1 MLEGRSESHH
11 YSLTPYERFQAVRH
25 QLVQQQDLHSR
36 LLTSGEQPTALKA
49 IEKVD
54 PVDGTL
60 GAGRGNS
67 EVIQALYY
75 SEVIQPSAGWGNT
88 EVIAETIQMILGFR
102 RILLG
107 GRKAVICQGGGR

>member
-11 YSLTPYERFQAVRH
+11 YSLTHYERFQAVRH

-67 EVIQALYY
+67 EVIQALKP
-75 SEVIQPSAGWGNT
+75 QPSAGWGNT

-102 RILLG
+102 RVLLG